1 MGKGNLVVHARALN
15 HIANNSFKKAAS
27 RAGTQ
32 LMQKTGA
39 VERTVDPEFAEQ
51 EGRYRTYVCCCAFRT
66 ARPPW
71 HDSKVAGLLSSS

>member
-1 MGKGNLVVHARALN
+1 MGDRDLVIGRRLSPAATPSNADNR
-15 HIANNSFKKAAS
+15 FKKAAS

-51 EGRYRTYVCCCAFRT
+51 EGRYRT
-66 ARPPW
+66 
-71 HDSKVAGLLSSS
+71 